1 MCRISRLTARF
12 VAAGLLVAA
21 SATLAQEAS
30 FEVSGRYTA
39 QRKPRIT
46 VLKFEDANA
55 QADRELYGSSV
66 EAMIVTFLKRKSQ
79 FVVVERQRLGD
90 VYAEWQ
96 RNQLG
101 QTNMAPDDPAR
112 QLLEKVDLILVG
124 SVTLLDA
131 PAKASVAEPQTGSS
145 PVAANPTPPGTGD
158 QPDATQ
164 KTSRRV
170 EWSGQRVEI
179 DAKLLSR
186 VDGRIIA
193 AAERRGPVSCLRSI
207 VERLGIELEQSF
219 LRPYYGKLQF
229 SLSAPDRVQVYLT
242 PILLETAVDEEKP
255 PIERGASVLVGGDF
269 DTIQPWVTNPRS
281 YTVENLLS
289 GWYSIRLERPGY
301 EAPQTDNA
309 RWVARN
315 VGGRVRVYDQVLNK
329 TLSEVPA
336 NLRRFVVHV
345 DPMETEKI
353 DADSLQLTFKKK
365 GGSITPQIRRQF
377 LDPGFTSTAHR
388 VLLYGDTG
396 LEINRVDRP
405 KEYAEDATCD
415 LFEEERPTVS
425 NQGATYVAAGQ
436 PFSFESFTGGRLL
449 IEDYRGEAVPAG
461 QYQMVLWEPEY
472 QPLTTNVNVQDQDR
486 SKPIQ
491 IALLRKTQAL
501 DLTTTGPR
509 NSSSTTLTGEKTG
522 HRIELPLSFDI
533 STVTIPIDRYTA
545 STAVPGLSGWHG
557 TQELLSPDEMA
568 PVFDLDS
575 KKVPPIPALDKKD
588 EDKSIAPTL
597 RIKTRFVIGGRLDL
611 LSELPRS
618 LPGEIYLDRRLGPAL
633 NSLLPDRSDEEDE
646 NPGFWHRLTHRK
658 SSQNMAGPPASLA
671 ALAGL
676 FEDENPASHKQ
687 EILLDHLEALLSDI
701 DLLVLSDQ
709 DMDRLRSAPQAAAL
723 ISDFVSSG
731 GSLFAFVSEEGD
743 YSSVFG
749 SPLEVT
755 TGKKKTRRFD
765 LLPGQVA
772 GIKLPESEKKIRVKS
787 RRRLPQVEEPAG
799 SSDWRTLAF
808 SRNNESPRIL
818 EKGSREQGGFI
829 ALWFDHPDSF
839 RGRKGKTV
847 PEVEAARAAVERHV
861 IGWSRYLMYRRY
873 DTTGNELRKVAVSP

>member
-1 MCRISRLTARF
+1 MRRISRLTARCI
-12 VAAGLLVAA
+12 AAGLLVAA

-55 QADRELYGSSV
+55 QADRELYGASV
-66 EAMIVTFLKRKSQ
+66 EAMMVTFLKRKSQ

-131 PAKASVAEPQTGSS
+131 PVKASVAEPQVSSS
-145 PVAANPTPPGTGD
+145 PAANGTTPAGADEPAVA
-158 QPDATQ
+158 P
-164 KTSRRV
+164 KKSRRV

-301 EAPQTDNA
+301 EAPQIDNA

-315 VGGRVRVYDQVLNK
+315 VSGRVRVYDQILNK
-329 TLSEVPA
+329 QLAEVPA
-336 NLRRFVVHV
+336 SLRRFVVHV
-345 DPMETEKI
+345 DPMEVEKI
-353 DADSLQLTFKKK
+353 DADALQLTFKKK

-377 LDPGFTSTAHR
+377 LDAGFTSKASR

-396 LEINRVDRP
+396 LEINRVDQP
-405 KEYAEDATCD
+405 KEYAEDDTCD
-415 LFEEERPTVS
+415 LFDEELPTAS
-425 NQGATYVAAGQ
+425 NQGVTYVAAGQ
-436 PFSFESFTGGRLL
+436 PFSFESFTGGKLL
-449 IEDYRGEAVPAG
+449 IEDYHGEVVPAG
-461 QYQMVLWEPEY
+461 QYKMVLWEPEY
-472 QPLTTNVNVQDQDR
+472 ETLTTDVNVQDQDR
-486 SKPIQ
+486 SKPVQ
-491 IALLRKTQAL
+491 IALLRQAQSL
-501 DLTTTGPR
+501 DLATTGPR
-509 NSSSTTLTGEKTG
+509 NDFNVTLTGQKTG
-522 HRIELPLSFDI
+522 HRVDLPLSFEI
-533 STVTIPIDRYTA
+533 NSVSIPIDHYTA
-545 STAVPGLSGWHG
+545 STAVPGLSGWQG
-557 TQELLSPDEMA
+557 SQVLTAKRDIA

-575 KKVPPIPALDKKD
+575 KAVPPIRKAAEGDDDHPL
-588 EDKSIAPTL
+588 APTL
-597 RIKTRFVIGGRLDL
+597 RVKTRFVIGGRLDL
-611 LSELPRS
+611 LSALPRS
-618 LPGEIYLDRRLGPAL
+618 FPGEIYLDRRLSPLL
-633 NSLLPDRSDEEDE
+633 NELLPDLSDEEDGKE
-646 NPGFWHRLTHRK
+646 GFWERRK
-658 SSQNMAGPPASLA
+658 KRRAAEAMGPAAPMSALA
-671 ALAGL
+671 ALFA
-676 FEDENPASHKQ
+676 EDDPTARKRED
-687 EILLDHLEALLSDI
+687 LLDRLEAYLKDI

-709 DMDRLRSAPQAAAL
+709 DMDRLRHTPEAAAL
-723 ISDFVSSG
+723 MSKFVSSG
-731 GSLFAFVSEEGD
+731 GSVFAFVSEEGD
-743 YSSVFG
+743 YSSVLG
-749 SPLEVT
+749 SPLEVK
-755 TGKKKTRRFD
+755 TGRKKTRRFD
-765 LLPGQVA
+765 LLPGDVS
-772 GIKLPESEKKIRVKS
+772 GINFPTGKKKIRVKS
-787 RRRLPQVEEPAG
+787 RRVLPQIQIPG
-799 SSDWRTLAF
+799 GRTLWRTVAF
-808 SRNNESPRIL
+808 ARNHESPRII
-818 EKGSREQGGFI
+818 EKGRRDQGGFV
-829 ALWFDHPDSF
+829 ALWCDHPDSF

-847 PEVEAARAAVERHV
+847 PEVEAARAEIERYV
-861 IGWSRYLMYRRY
+861 IGWARYLMYRRY
-873 DTTGNELRKVAVSP
+873 DTTGTELRKLAVTP